1 MSINDSSNDVDLLSE
16 LESST
21 ESETYESIGY
31 GDSVML
37 SPYEYI
43 TVSRI
48 DVIMICMIM
57 LVGLQLITF
66 LQLRRLK

>member
-1 MSINDSSNDVDLLSE
+1 MDINDSSNDIDLLSE
-16 LESST
+16 FESST
-21 ESETYESIGY
+21 DETYESIGY

-48 DVIMICMIM
+48 DIIMVCMII

-66 LQLRRLK
+66 LQLRRK